1 MIRAKDFQ
9 EMVGRDTTY
18 RFAQWLSDFVS
29 NYTFRK
35 TDLTGGYFMLDKGTT
50 DIMGWSQS
58 ESEIPDEFLCYETG
72 DDADAW
78 TAKNGYVYRRL
89 NEESTKVFKDLGW
102 QINDGRARN
111 INVHFNSLAYTNREK
126 TTLKMKYYD
135 DVDISPLINLHDNL
149 FNQFKLPEP
158 NLYEFGEWFWGVATK
173 HEDNLTDEEKS
184 SQAFT
189 LTEEELNKN
198 YLYKNEYGDY
208 WFYFPY
214 SRYLK
219 DNGWGVDGTTISW
232 SQL

>member
-1 MIRAKDFQ
+1 MIKAKDFQ
-9 EMVGRDTTY
+9 EMVGMDTTY
-18 RFAQWLSDFVS
+18 RFAQWLADYVK
-29 NYTFRK
+29 NHTFEK
-35 TDLTGGYFMLDKGTT
+35 LDLINGYFMLDKGIIDAKTCYPS
-50 DIMGWSQS
+50 G
-58 ESEIPDEFLCYETG
+58 SEIPDEFLSYATEDIGGLKT
-72 DDADAW
+72 D
-78 TAKNGYVYRRL
+78 YIYRQL
-89 NEESTKVFKDLGW
+89 ATESTKVFKDLGW
-102 QINDGRARN
+102 QIHDGRARN
-111 INVHFNSLAYTNREK
+111 INVHFNALAYTNREK

-149 FNQFKLPEP
+149 FKQFNLPEP

-189 LTEEELNKN
+189 LTKEELNKN

-214 SRYLK
+214 SRYLE
-219 DNGWGVDGTTISW
+219 DNGWEVDGTTISW